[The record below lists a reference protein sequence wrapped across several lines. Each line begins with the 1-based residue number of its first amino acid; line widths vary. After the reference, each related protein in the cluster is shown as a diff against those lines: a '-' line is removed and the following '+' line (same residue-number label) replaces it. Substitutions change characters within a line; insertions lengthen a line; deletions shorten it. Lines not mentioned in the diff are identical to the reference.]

1 MASRRS
7 PADAPRPAA
16 RAAAQPKPARKPR
29 SSAAAITP
37 QARHE
42 LISVAAYLRAQARG
56 FAPGNE
62 AEDWLV
68 AETEVDALL
77 RARGSS
83 Q

>member
-7 PADAPRPAA
+7 PADAARPAT
-16 RAAAQPKPARKPR
+16 RAAAQSKPARKPQ
-29 SSAAAITP
+29 SSAAAINP

-42 LISVAAYLRAQARG
+42 LISVAAYLRAQTRG
-56 FAPGNE
+56 FAAGHE
-62 AEDWLV
+62 AEDWLF

-77 RARGSS
+77 KARGSS